1 MPTNAGRAGKIR
13 PAGMP
18 ARGAAQTRPL
28 ADVLD
33 PPPEVMSMN
42 RRLARVSILTLL
54 VCLFGAAT
62 SVARAQ
68 SGDPPPVLEGRPDAD
83 PTQTG
88 ASGAGLGAVFESQ
101 SAGIAFRA
109 PADCKPI
116 RRPGADEIVQFVND
130 AKKWHLRVHRIQFG
144 NPMPVA
150 TRLDPQTKK
159 PVPGLL
165 DMSLDQFK
173 VDKPGAEVL
182 REEVIPLGGDTVVG
196 MITARYNEGLE
207 TFLHQQA
214 LLRQSDRT
222 YAIFTMTSPAPR
234 GGAGEEIAQ
243 DPRVRD
249 AVETF
254 NAVVDSVH
262 VIDQSHIREEQQQ
275 RLYRTRALFLNV
287 TENRLRNALI
297 KEQWLRMIDAKGRDV
312 GYMYVVEEVAPDL
325 PKKKAPK
332 KPSRAEGV
340 RIGVR
345 LRTLPEA
352 GVQADAEQWMW
363 MAFDKRHEQWSGAAT
378 VKKGTVETYVSEFGV
393 SDHQERRAL
402 DKKARPG
409 ELRPDGSKDINQ
421 PAVNVDEFYVLSVTH
436 ISKTAT
442 AEPVRREL
450 PVFYIP
456 QALGHLLPRLLPL
469 FEQKGY
475 MFASYESENREVMS
489 RYVDVGRE
497 EQVQLG
503 GKALRAIPI
512 RDRIGLEGAV
522 TTHYMSPEGVFL
534 GSVNEETKITYLPTD
549 RATLMNIWKD
559 ADLSR
564 PGDVDDGA
572 PATPQQQQQSRSPR

>member
-1 MPTNAGRAGKIR
+1 
-13 PAGMP
+13 
-18 ARGAAQTRPL
+18 
-28 ADVLD
+28 
-33 PPPEVMSMN
+33 MN
-42 RRLARVSILTLL
+42 RRFARVSIPTLL
-54 VCLFGAAT
+54 VCLCGAATT

-68 SGDPPPVLEGRPDAD
+68 SGDPPPVLEGRPDAN
-83 PTQTG
+83 PSQSG
-88 ASGAGLGAVFESQ
+88 VPGAGLGPVFESQ

-109 PADCKPI
+109 PADCKQI
-116 RRPGADEIVQFVND
+116 RRPGADEVIQYVND

-144 NPMPVA
+144 QPMPIA
-150 TRLDPQTKK
+150 TRLDPETKK

-173 VDKPGAEVL
+173 LDKPGAEVL
-182 REEVIPLGGDTVVG
+182 REEVIPVGDSVVG
-196 MITARYNEGLE
+196 MITVRYNEGLE

-262 VIDQSHIREEQQQ
+262 MIDQSHIREEQQQ

-297 KEQWLRMIDAKGRDV
+297 KEQWLRMLDSKGRDV

-345 LRTLPEA
+345 SRTLPET

-363 MAFDKRHEQWSGAAT
+363 MGFDKRHEQWSAAAT

-393 SDHQERRAL
+393 ADQREHRAL

-409 ELRPDGSKDINQ
+409 ELRPDGSKDLNQ

-436 ISKTAT
+436 MSKTAT

-503 GKALRAIPI
+503 GKTMRAIPI
-512 RDRIGLEGAV
+512 CDRIGLEGAV

-549 RATLMNIWKD
+549 RATLMSIWKD

-564 PGDVDDGA
+564 PGEVDDGA
-572 PATPQQQQQSRSPR
+572 TPTPTPQQSRSPR